1 MSRKDWSDSIYDKL
15 INSEDA
21 RACKAIDESACHEVP
36 GNFMRIIIA
45 QFLNNLGDAIIN
57 PKVTLPWV
65 LQTLGAPVFLLGWLV
80 PIRESGSLIPQLAIA
95 SWIRHMPLRKWAWVA
110 GAVLQALCVLGIG
123 LVAFTLEGARAGWL
137 VIALLVVFSL
147 ARGLS
152 SVASKD
158 VLGKTIPKKQRG
170 RVSGWSSSAAG
181 LVTMGMAAALFL
193 SWLLH
198 TETGSGFY
206 GWALV
211 AGSAVWL
218 IAAGVF
224 ASVREFPG
232 ATSGGRN
239 GLLEAF
245 AQLKLLHTDRDFR
258 AFVITRSLFLCTA
271 LSAPY
276 YIVMAH
282 GALGA
287 DVWVL
292 ALFMFASGLAGLVSA
307 PVWGHF
313 SDRSSR
319 QVMMMASAGAALV
332 GILLFLIAV
341 FIPALISTF
350 WLMPVLYFLLTICHQ
365 GVRVGRKT
373 YLVDMAEGDK
383 RTSYVSV
390 SNTVIG
396 VILLLLS
403 GLGSLTAVLSMHGL
417 ILFFSLMAIAGVV
430 MASRL
435 PEVTE

>member
-1 MSRKDWSDSIYDKL
+1 MNKNWSDSVYEKL
-15 INSEDA
+15 INEEDA
-21 RACKAIDESACHEVP
+21 RACKAIDESACREVP
-36 GNFMRIIIA
+36 GNFVRIILS
-45 QFLNNLGDAIIN
+45 QFLNNLGDAVIN
-57 PKVTLPWV
+57 PKVTLPWI
-65 LQTLGAPVFLLGWLV
+65 LQSLGAPAFLLGWLV

-95 SWIRHMPLRKWAWVA
+95 SWIRKMPLRKWAWVA
-110 GAVLQALCVLGIG
+110 GGVIQALCVLGIG
-123 LVAFTLEGARAGWL
+123 IVAMTIEGDAAGWG
-137 VIALLVVFSL
+137 VIALLVIFSL

-170 RVSGWSSSAAG
+170 QVSGWSSSAAG

-193 SWLLH
+193 SWYLNA
-198 TETGSGFY
+198 ETNNAFY
-206 GWALV
+206 GWALAV
-211 AGSAVWL
+211 GSGVWL
-218 IAAGVF
+218 VAAGLFSTVK
-224 ASVREFPG
+224 EFPG
-232 ATSGGRN
+232 ETDGGKN

-245 AQLKLLHTDRDFR
+245 KQLALLKTDKDFR
-258 AFVITRSLFLCTA
+258 DFVITRSLFLCTA

-276 YIVMAH
+276 YIVLAH
-282 GALGA
+282 DALGS

-307 PVWGHF
+307 PVWGRF
-313 SDRSSR
+313 SDQSSR
-319 QVMMMASAGAALV
+319 RVMMMASTGAAV
-332 GILLFLIAV
+332 IGIALFLIAQ
-341 FIPALISTF
+341 FFPALIKTF

-396 VILLLLS
+396 VVLLALS
-403 GLGSLTAVLSMHGL
+403 GLGSLTAVMSMEAL
-417 ILFFSLMAIAGVV
+417 ILFFSVMAIAGVL
-430 MASRL
+430 MAAKL